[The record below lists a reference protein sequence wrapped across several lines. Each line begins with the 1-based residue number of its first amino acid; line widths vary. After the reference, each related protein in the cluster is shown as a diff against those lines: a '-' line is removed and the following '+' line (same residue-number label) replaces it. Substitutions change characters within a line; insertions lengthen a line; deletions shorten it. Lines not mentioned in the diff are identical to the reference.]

1 MYKFLNATA
10 QFTLGKMPIYE
21 ERNDMNFDKP
31 WENISINL
39 IKKNQTFQFF
49 DTTINILYVLNGDA
63 IFSYED
69 KTILLRQDDFVIIPK
84 AKQSHMVINDGKVF
98 LCKFNYTISLDK
110 LNKYHYVF
118 EGDSVENGSSKSV
131 AIISALQ
138 KIIQNYVFKDER
150 PRFRVFQYYFEILA
164 LLEENFCHKEKS
176 ISSDTIYNKIKAL
189 SAYIK
194 TNCENEIKLSKLAK
208 QLYVSEQYLS
218 RMFRKINGV
227 NLNEFI
233 VNCRMEKVTHQLIST
248 DKTITDI
255 AFSAGFTNINSFNRI
270 FKNKY
275 NLTPK
280 EFRFSKACDAD
291 TFNSQEDEI
300 NLNTI
305 KTFFKEAEVIG
316 KHLKITIEENNF
328 ENSHCNQFL
337 IGLGKVCDLCQEPLY
352 SQMDELKSLGFSYA
366 RINGWFDNNIM
377 FADGT
382 YDFFKID
389 LIIKKLLKMNI
400 KIYIEINVY
409 EVLGK
414 ELILLTKLKDLFKHF
429 IDTYGNDEVKRW
441 IVDIVSSK
449 GEGDNKKYVNQ
460 LAKNEQLEFFKMF
473 EKLEFSIKEVISD
486 IKIGAGGIRIDD
498 LYKTFINDFYV
509 YSKACDVFPDFL
521 SVSLYQFDK
530 KNSGVKENEF
540 EEKIS
545 PDPSFM
551 KRKTTDL
558 KNELNLIGFDVKI
571 VIVDFNITFSN
582 YDIINDTSFK
592 GTFIIKNILEI
603 MENCSIVGYGDFF
616 DYLLRNNQNFQ
627 REIFGGKGLIS
638 MNGLPKAGYFALMFI
653 TKSFLHK
660 INEDKNIFISKN
672 EDSSIINIL
681 VYNYAHLGIRYYY
694 DSITFHK
701 YNIYNAFEK
710 SNENIYNIDL
720 SNIITNREKNYK
732 ILIERLGPHDGSFM
746 EEVTSYTNE
755 DKLLHDDV
763 EYLKKCIKPIKRIEY
778 LYSENEKCNID
789 IKINPHEFV
798 NITIQKI

>member
-1 MYKFLNATA
+1 
-10 QFTLGKMPIYE
+10 
-21 ERNDMNFDKP
+21 MNFDKP
-31 WENISINL
+31 WENISIKI
-39 IKKNQTFQFF
+39 IKKNQVFQFF
-49 DTTINILYVLNGDA
+49 DTSINILYVLNGDA
-63 IFSYED
+63 TFSYED

-84 AKQSHMVINDGKVF
+84 AKQSHLIVNDAKVF
-98 LCKFNYTISLDK
+98 LCNLNYTISLDK

-118 EGDSVENGSSKSV
+118 EGDSVGNGSSKSV

-150 PRFRVFQYYFEILA
+150 PRSRVFQYYFEILA

-176 ISSDTIYNKIKAL
+176 ISSDTISNKIEAL
-189 SAYIK
+189 SAYVK

-227 NLNEFI
+227 NLNEFV
-233 VNCRMEKVTHQLIST
+233 VNCRMEKVTHELIST

-275 NLTPK
+275 NMTPK
-280 EFRFSKACDAD
+280 EFRTSKPCEAVS
-291 TFNSQEDEI
+291 FNSKEDDI
-300 NLNTI
+300 NFNTI
-305 KTFFKEAEVIG
+305 KTFLKEADVIG
-316 KHLKITIEENNF
+316 KNIKINTEDLNF
-328 ENSHCNQFL
+328 ENSDSNQFL
-337 IGLGKVCDLCQEPLY
+337 IGLGKIGDLYQEPIY

-377 FADGT
+377 FVDGT

-400 KIYIEINVY
+400 KIYIEINIH

-414 ELILLTKLKDLFKHF
+414 EQILLNKVKCLFKHF
-429 IDTYGNDEVKRW
+429 VYTYGNDEVKRW

-473 EKLEFSIKEVISD
+473 EKFKFLIKEVISD
-486 IKIGAGGIRIDD
+486 IKIGAGGIRIDN
-498 LYKTFINDFYV
+498 LYKPFINDFYS
-509 YSKACDVFPDFL
+509 YSKTSGVFPDFL
-521 SVSLYQFDK
+521 SISLYQFDK
-530 KNSGVKENEF
+530 ENRGIKGNEF

-551 KRKTTDL
+551 RRKTTDL

-582 YDIINDTSFK
+582 NDIINDTSFK

-603 MENCSIVGYGDFF
+603 MDNCSIVGYGNFF
-616 DYLLRNNQNFQ
+616 DYLLRNEINYE
-627 REIFGGKGLIS
+627 REIFGGKGLLSI
-638 MNGLPKAGYFALMFI
+638 NGLSKAGYFAFMFI
-653 TKSFLHK
+653 TKNFLHRIK
-660 INEDKNIFISKN
+660 EDKNIFIGKN
-672 EDSSIINIL
+672 KDMSIINIL
-681 VYNYAHLGIRYYY
+681 VYNYAHLGISYYY

-710 SNENIYNIDL
+710 SKENIYNIDL
-720 SNIITNREKNYK
+720 SNIIINREKNYK
-732 ILIERLGPHDGSFM
+732 ILIERLGPLNGSFI
-746 EEVTSYTNE
+746 EEVNSYTNE
-755 DKLLHDDV
+755 DKLFHDDV
-763 EYLKKCIKPIKRIEY
+763 VYLKKCIKPIRRIEY
-778 LYSENEKCNID
+778 LYSEKEKCNID

-798 NITIQKI
+798 NITIQQI

>member
-1 MYKFLNATA
+1 
-10 QFTLGKMPIYE
+10 
-21 ERNDMNFDKP
+21 MNFDKP
-31 WENISINL
+31 WENISIEL
-39 IKKNQTFQFF
+39 IKKNQVFQFF
-49 DTTINILYVLNGDA
+49 DTSIYILYVLDGNA
-63 IFSYED
+63 TFSYED

-84 AKQSHMVINDGKVF
+84 AKQTNLTINEAKVF

-110 LNKYHYVF
+110 LNKYHYIF

-150 PRFRVFQYYFEILA
+150 PRSRVFQYYFEILA

-176 ISSDTIYNKIKAL
+176 IYSDTIYNKIEAL

-227 NLNEFI
+227 NLNEFV
-233 VNCRMEKVTHQLIST
+233 VNCRMEKVTHELIST

-275 NLTPK
+275 NVTPK
-280 EFRFSKACDAD
+280 EFRVSKACEAD
-291 TFNSQEDEI
+291 NFNSQEDEI
-300 NLNTI
+300 NMNTI
-305 KTFFKEAEVIG
+305 KTFLKETAVTG
-316 KHLKITIEENNF
+316 KNLKINIEDMNS
-328 ENSHCNQFL
+328 ENSHCNPFL
-337 IGLGKVCDLCQEPLY
+337 IGLGKVCDLYQEPLY

-389 LIIKKLLKMNI
+389 LIIKKLLEMKI
-400 KIYIEINVY
+400 RIYIEINVY
-409 EVLGK
+409 EVLEK
-414 ELILLTKLKDLFKHF
+414 EPMLLNKIKRLFKHF
-429 IDTYGNDEVKRW
+429 IDTYGNDEVKGW
-441 IVDIVSSK
+441 IVDIVFIK

-460 LAKNEQLEFFKMF
+460 LAKKEQLEFFKMF
-473 EKLEFSIKEVISD
+473 ENLKLSIKEMISD
-486 IKIGAGGIRIDD
+486 IRIGAGGIRIDD
-498 LYKTFINDFYV
+498 LYKPFINDFYI
-509 YSKACDVFPDFL
+509 YSKASGVFPEFL
-521 SVSLYQFDK
+521 GVSLYQFDK
-530 KNSGVKENEF
+530 KNSGGKGNEF
-540 EEKIS
+540 EDKIS

-551 KRKTTDL
+551 RRKTTDL
-558 KNELNLIGFDVKI
+558 KNELNLIGFDTKV

-603 MENCSIVGYGDFF
+603 IENCSIVGYGYFF
-616 DYLLRNNQNFQ
+616 DYLLRNEINYE
-627 REIFGGKGLIS
+627 REIFGGKGLLS
-638 MNGLPKAGYFALMFI
+638 MNGLPKAGYFAFKFI
-653 TKSFLHK
+653 TKNFLHR
-660 INEDKNIFISKN
+660 INEDKNIFSGKN
-672 EDSSIINIL
+672 KDSSIINIL

-710 SNENIYNIDL
+710 SKENIYNIDL

-732 ILIERLGPHDGSFM
+732 ILIERLGPLNGSYM
-746 EEVTSYTNE
+746 EEVNRYTNE
-755 DKLLHDDV
+755 DKLFPDDV
-763 EYLKKCIKPIKRIEY
+763 EYLKKCIKPTRRIEY
-778 LYSENEKCNID
+778 LYSEKEKCNID

-798 NITIQKI
+798 NITIQQI

>member
-1 MYKFLNATA
+1 
-10 QFTLGKMPIYE
+10 
-21 ERNDMNFDKP
+21 MNFDKP
-31 WENISINL
+31 WENISIKL
-39 IKKNQTFQFF
+39 IKKNQVFQFF
-49 DTTINILYVLNGDA
+49 DTSINILYVFNGEA
-63 IFSYED
+63 TFSYED

-84 AKQSHMVINDGKVF
+84 AKQSHLVINDDKVF

-118 EGDSVENGSSKSV
+118 EGDSVENGSSKSA
-131 AIISALQ
+131 AIISTLQ

-176 ISSDTIYNKIKAL
+176 ISSDTIYNKIEAL

-227 NLNEFI
+227 NLNEFV
-233 VNCRMEKVTHQLIST
+233 VNCRMEKVTHELINT
-248 DKTITDI
+248 NKTITDI
-255 AFSAGFTNINSFNRI
+255 AFSSGFTNINSFNRL

-275 NLTPK
+275 NMTPK
-280 EFRFSKACDAD
+280 EFRAFKSCDID
-291 TFNSQEDEI
+291 SFNPQEDNI
-300 NLNTI
+300 NFDTI
-305 KTFFKEAEVIG
+305 KAFFKEAEVIG
-316 KHLKITIEENNF
+316 KHLKINIEEMNF
-328 ENSHCNQFL
+328 ENSHYNQFL
-337 IGLGKVCDLCQEPLY
+337 IGLGKLGELYQEPLY

-366 RINGWFDNNIM
+366 RINGWFDNNII

-400 KIYIEINVY
+400 KIYFEINVH
-409 EVLGK
+409 EVLVK
-414 ELILLTKLKDLFKHF
+414 EQILLNRVKCLFKHF
-429 IDTYGNDEVKRW
+429 VDTYGSDEVKRW
-441 IVDIVSSK
+441 IVDIVSIK
-449 GEGDNKKYVNQ
+449 GEGDSKKYVNQ
-460 LAKNEQLEFFKMF
+460 LAKNEQLEFFKIF
-473 EKLEFSIKEVISD
+473 ENLKFSIKEIISD

-498 LYKTFINDFYV
+498 LYKTFINDFYIH
-509 YSKACDVFPDFL
+509 SKACGVFPDFL

-530 KNSGVKENEF
+530 KNNVRKENEF
-540 EEKIS
+540 EDKIS

-551 KRKTTDL
+551 RRKTTDL
-558 KNELNLIGFDVKI
+558 KNDLNLIGFDVKI

-603 MENCSIVGYGDFF
+603 MDNCSIVGYGNFF
-616 DYLLRNNQNFQ
+616 DYLLRNEMNFE
-627 REIFGGKGLIS
+627 REIFGGKGLLS
-638 MNGLPKAGYFALMFI
+638 MNGLPKAGYFAFMFM
-653 TKSFLHK
+653 TKNFLHR

-672 EDSSIINIL
+672 EDSSIITIL

-710 SNENIYNIDL
+710 SKENIYNIDL

-732 ILIERLGPHDGSFM
+732 VLIERLGPLNGSFM
-746 EEVTSYTNE
+746 EEVNSYTKE
-755 DKLLHDDV
+755 DKLFHDDV
-763 EYLKKCIKPIKRIEY
+763 EYLKKCIKPIRRIEY
-778 LYSENEKCNID
+778 LYSEKENHTID

-798 NITIQKI
+798 NITIQQI

>member
-1 MYKFLNATA
+1 
-10 QFTLGKMPIYE
+10 
-21 ERNDMNFDKP
+21 MNFDKP

-39 IKKNQTFQFF
+39 INKNQVFQIF
-49 DTTINILYVLNGDA
+49 DTSINILYVLDGNA
-63 IFSYED
+63 TFSHAD
-69 KTILLRQDDFVIIPK
+69 KIILLRQDDFVIIPK
-84 AKQSHMVINDGKVF
+84 AKQSNLTINDAKVF

-150 PRFRVFQYYFEILA
+150 PRSRVFQYYFEVLA

-176 ISSDTIYNKIKAL
+176 ISSDTISNKIEEL

-208 QLYVSEQYLS
+208 QLYISEQYLS

-227 NLNEFI
+227 NLNEFV
-233 VNCRMEKVTHQLIST
+233 VNCRIEKVTHELIST

-270 FKNKY
+270 FKKKY
-275 NLTPK
+275 NVTPK
-280 EFRFSKACDAD
+280 EFRVSKACDVHSH
-291 TFNSQEDEI
+291 NSQEDEI

-305 KTFFKEAEVIG
+305 KTFLKETAITG
-316 KHLKITIEENNF
+316 KHLKINIEDMNF
-328 ENSHCNQFL
+328 DNSHSNPFL
-337 IGLGKVCDLCQEPLY
+337 IGLGKVRDLYQEPIY

-377 FADGT
+377 FTDGT

-409 EVLGK
+409 EVFGK
-414 ELILLTKLKDLFKHF
+414 VPILLTKLKSLFKHF
-429 IDTYGNDEVKRW
+429 IDTYGNDEIKSW

-460 LAKNEQLEFFKMF
+460 LAKKEQLEFFEMF
-473 EKLEFSIKEVISD
+473 KNVKFSIKEVISD
-486 IKIGAGGIRIDD
+486 IRIGAGGIRIDD
-498 LYKTFINDFYV
+498 LYKSFINNFYL
-509 YSKACDVFPDFL
+509 YSKASGVFPDFL

-530 KNSGVKENEF
+530 KNSGENEF

-551 KRKTTDL
+551 RRKTTDL
-558 KNELNLIGFDVKI
+558 KNELNLIGFDTKI
-571 VIVDFNITFSN
+571 VIVDFNITFSSN
-582 YDIINDTSFK
+582 DIINDTSFK

-603 MENCSIVGYGDFF
+603 ISNCSIIGYGYFF
-616 DYLLRNNQNFQ
+616 DYLLRNEINYE
-627 REIFGGKGLIS
+627 REIFGGKGLLS
-638 MNGLPKAGYFALMFI
+638 MNGLPKSGYFAFKFI
-653 TKSFLHK
+653 TKNFLHK
-660 INEDKNIFISKN
+660 INEDKNIFIGKN
-672 EDSSIINIL
+672 KDMSIINIL

-710 SNENIYNIDL
+710 SKENIYNIDL
-720 SNIITNREKNYK
+720 SNIIINREKNYK
-732 ILIERLGPHDGSFM
+732 ILIERLGPLNGSYM
-746 EEVTSYTNE
+746 EEVNRYTNE
-755 DKLLHDDV
+755 DKLFKDDV
-763 EYLKKCIKPIKRIEY
+763 EYLKKCIKPIRRIEY
-778 LYSENEKCNID
+778 LYSEKEKCNID

-798 NITIQKI
+798 KITIQQI